1 MPFHTKSGIKIDH
14 HDQFITPSFL
24 NANNIE
30 NINKEV
36 YTTNF
41 DMLKSWKKERKFI
54 SALPY
59 WFLGMMTA
67 CSRSRSR
74 SRFCA
79 NSWFFHKKIEKFH
92 SEGALSHSNFL
103 FLLCSLSLDR
113 VSVSSDLTL
122 VFCCSEISQK

>member
-67 CSRSRSR
+67 
-74 SRFCA
+74 
-79 NSWFFHKKIEKFH
+79 
-92 SEGALSHSNFL
+92 
-103 FLLCSLSLDR
+103 SLDQDLDLDFVLIHDFFTKNWK
-113 VSVSSDLTL
+113 VS
-122 VFCCSEISQK
+122 